1 MTSSDRLMKVQ
12 FASCVYGDICKLEL
26 LVQIKQ
32 KKRYGRGLGPLE
44 V

>member
-1 MTSSDRLMKVQ
+1 MTSSDRLKNVQ
-12 FASCVYGDICKLEL
+12 FAYCVYGDVCELEL
-26 LVQIKQ
+26 LVQIFL